1 MSYLGKNLQKTYKSF
16 KKKSLQLILEIAV
29 QCLERINSL
38 HESCYLHRDI
48 KPSQFLIDDDFLVY
62 LIDFGLSKAYMNGK
76 LMIHIPYGTDRPFI
90 GTLNYASLN
99 THFGIQQSR
108 RDDLESFCYMLSYM
122 INEKLPWSNDKN
134 SIYTAKDIK
143 RLKSTVVANDLFKSL
158 PLIQMFNYVKQL
170 YFEQPPDYTHIN
182 NLLMAALK
190 EIKTAVSTV
199 GTLEITNTAKSG
211 KTRKGRKKTKKNK
224 KTRLFKSCYNLTLEF
239 EGNSITEVTNDL
251 PEFKNRNILKDIPV
265 EYVENLIVQEKS
277 FCFIM

>member
-1 MSYLGKNLQKTYKSF
+1 M
-16 KKKSLQLILEIAV
+16 
-29 QCLERINSL
+29 
-38 HESCYLHRDI
+38 
-48 KPSQFLIDDDFLVY
+48 
-62 LIDFGLSKAYMNGK
+62 
-76 LMIHIPYGTDRPFI
+76 
-90 GTLNYASLN
+90 
-99 THFGIQQSR
+99 
-108 RDDLESFCYMLSYM
+108 
-122 INEKLPWSNDKN
+122 
-134 SIYTAKDIK
+134 
-143 RLKSTVVANDLFKSL
+143 
-158 PLIQMFNYVKQL
+158 
-170 YFEQPPDYTHIN
+170 
-182 NLLMAALK
+182 K